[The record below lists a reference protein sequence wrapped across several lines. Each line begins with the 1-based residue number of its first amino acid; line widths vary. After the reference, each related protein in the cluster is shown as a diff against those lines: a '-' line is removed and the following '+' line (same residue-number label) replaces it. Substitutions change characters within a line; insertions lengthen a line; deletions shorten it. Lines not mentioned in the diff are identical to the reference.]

1 MYPFYYFTCEME
13 AVKCTKHKENVEF
26 SEWIV
31 YLRNKVY
38 ISN

>member
-1 MYPFYYFTCEME
+1 MQ
-13 AVKCTKHKENVEF
+13 AVKCTKHKETAEF
-26 SEWIV
+26 NELRIV